1 MSVTAMAHMC
11 AALAPFSEKQI
22 ARAANA
28 HPKTAARWKRGEAV
42 PSGDAVL
49 RMMATDDDLLRAIL
63 RAAGRAD
70 HATRAAALQHLAL
83 ALAALEGRP

>member
-49 RMMATDDDLLRAIL
+49 RMMQDDALLVAIL

-70 HATRAAALQHLAL
+70 HATRVEAHKHLAL
-83 ALAALEGRP
+83 ALAALEGRA